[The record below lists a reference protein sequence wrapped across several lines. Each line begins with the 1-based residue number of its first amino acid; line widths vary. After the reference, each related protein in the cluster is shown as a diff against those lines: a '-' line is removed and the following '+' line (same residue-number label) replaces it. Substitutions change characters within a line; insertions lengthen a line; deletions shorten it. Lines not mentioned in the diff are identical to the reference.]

1 MATTE
6 TRRAVDLKLYIGGD
20 WTDGTGEG
28 VIEISSPATGEHIA
42 NLPNASPDDVRRAAE
57 AARRAQREWRNVGPW
72 QRAEICHRIGDE
84 IERRVDDLAKVQTL
98 EQGKPLAE
106 SIGDIKEAAELYH
119 LHAEDML
126 RLHGET
132 LPSADPNKRILT
144 FHRPVGVWGVIT
156 PWNFPFLIP
165 TELLA
170 PGLATGNAL
179 VVKPPAHTPM
189 TVLKAMEAFEAAGL
203 PKGLVSVV
211 PGDGDVGEM
220 IVREPAV
227 EAIGFVGSSPTGAK
241 IQATAGLK
249 RTIMECSGNG
259 PVIVLPDANI
269 GEAAKAAAFGA
280 CFCAGQVCC
289 ATERVLVHRS
299 VHDEFVEASIAEA
312 GTVVLGD
319 PFEEETNMGPL
330 NNEPVAAK
338 MDRHMADAVD
348 KGAQVLAGG
357 KRRSGMPTDLYYE
370 YTLVDGVTE
379 DMLLNREESF
389 GPVVPIIS
397 GGSDEELLEIA
408 NRDPLGLQA
417 AVFTSNLRS
426 AFFFMENL
434 DVGQVI
440 VNDTTDY
447 WDINMPFG
455 GAGGKN
461 TGWGRIGGKYTLLD
475 MTDLRTG
482 VIDFSKTR

>member
-6 TRRAVDLKLYIGGD
+6 TRRAVDLKLYIGGE
-20 WTDGTGEG
+20 WTEGTGDE
-28 VIEISSPATGEHIA
+28 VIEIRSPATGEHIG
-42 NLPNASPDDVRRAAE
+42 NLPKASPEDVRRASE
-57 AARRAQREWRNVGPW
+57 AARDAQREWRNVGPW
-72 QRAEICHRIGDE
+72 QRAEICHRIGNE
-84 IERRVDDLAKVQTL
+84 IEKRIDELASVQTL
-98 EQGKPLAE
+98 EQGKPFAE
-106 SIGDIKEAAELYH
+106 SVGDIKEAAELYH

-126 RLHGET
+126 RLYGET

-165 TELLA
+165 TELIA
-170 PGLATGNAL
+170 PGNAL

-211 PGDGDVGEM
+211 PGDRDVGEW
-220 IVREPAV
+220 IVREPALD
-227 EAIGFVGSSPTGAK
+227 AIGFVGSSATGEK
-241 IQATAGLK
+241 IQAAAGLK
-249 RTIMECSGNG
+249 RTIRECSGNG
-259 PVIVLPDANI
+259 PVIVCADAHI
-269 GEAAKAAAFGA
+269 EEAAKAAAFGA
-280 CFCAGQVCC
+280 YFCAGQVCV
-289 ATERVLVHRS
+289 ATERVLVHDS
-299 VHDEFVEASIAEA
+299 VHDEFVEASVREAEN
-312 GTVVLGD
+312 VVLGD
-319 PFEEETNMGPL
+319 PFEESTNLGPL

-357 KRRSGMPTDLYYE
+357 RRRSGMPTDLYYE
-370 YTLVDGVTE
+370 YTLVDGVRE

-389 GPVVPIIS
+389 GPVVPIIT
-397 GGSDEELLEIA
+397 GGDDEELLEIA

-434 DVGQVI
+434 ECGQVI

-461 TGWGRIGGKYTLLD
+461 TGWGRIGGKYTLMD

-482 VIDFSKTR
+482 VIDFSKSR

>member
-6 TRRAVDLKLYIGGD
+6 ARTAIDLKLYIGGE
-20 WTDGTGEG
+20 WTEGTGDG
-28 VIEISSPATGEHIA
+28 AIEITSPATGEHIA
-42 NLPNASPDDVRRAAE
+42 NLPRPSKEDVRRAAE
-57 AARRAQREWRNVGPW
+57 AAREAQREWRNVGPW
-72 QRAEICHRIGDE
+72 QRAEICHRIGTE
-84 IERRVDDLAKVQTL
+84 IENRVDELARTQTL

-106 SIGDIKEAAELYH
+106 SVGDIKEAAELYH

-132 LPSADPNKRILT
+132 LPSSDQNKRILT

-179 VVKPPAHTPM
+179 VVKPPSFTPM

-211 PGDGDVGEM
+211 PGDGDVGEL

-227 EAIGFVGSSPTGAK
+227 EAIGFVGSSATGAR
-241 IQATAGLK
+241 IQAAAGLK

-259 PVIVLPDANI
+259 PVIVLPDANVS
-269 GEAAKAAAFGA
+269 EAAKAAAFGA
-280 CFCAGQVCC
+280 YFCAGQVCC

-299 VHDEFVEASIAEA
+299 VHDEFVEASRAEA
-312 GTVVLGD
+312 KQVVLGD
-319 PFEEETNMGPL
+319 PFEEDTNLGPL

-348 KGAQVLAGG
+348 KGADVLAGG
-357 KRRSGMPTDLYYE
+357 KRRDGMPTDLYYE

-379 DMLLNREESF
+379 DMLLNKEESF

-397 GGSDEELLEIA
+397 GGTDEELLEIA

-426 AFFFMENL
+426 AFYFMENL

-482 VIDFSKTR
+482 VIDFSKTK

>member
-1 MATTE
+1 MAITE
-6 TRRAVDLKLYIGGD
+6 TRRAVDLKLYVGGD
-20 WTDGTGEG
+20 WVEGSGDG
-28 VIEISSPATGEHIA
+28 VIEIRSPATGEHIA
-42 NLPNASPDDVRRAAE
+42 NLPKASADDVRRAAE
-57 AARRAQREWRNVGPW
+57 AAGKAQREWRNVGAW

-84 IERRVDDLAKVQTL
+84 LERRVDELAQVQTL

-106 SIGDIKEAAELYH
+106 SVGDIKEAAELYH

-126 RLHGET
+126 RLYGET
-132 LPSADPNKRILT
+132 LPSADTNKRILT

-165 TELLA
+165 TELIA

-179 VVKPPAHTPM
+179 VVKPPSHTPM
-189 TVLKAMEAFEAAGL
+189 TTLKAMEAFEAAGL
-203 PKGLVSVV
+203 PRGLVSIV
-211 PGDGDVGEM
+211 PGDADVGQW

-227 EAIGFVGSSPTGAK
+227 DAIGFVGSSATGEK
-241 IQATAGLK
+241 IQAASGLK

-259 PVIVLPDANI
+259 PVIVCADANVA
-269 GEAAKAAAFGA
+269 EAAKAAAFGA
-280 CFCAGQVCC
+280 YFCAGQVCV

-299 VHDEFVEASIAEA
+299 VHDEFVEASLAEA
-312 GTVVLGD
+312 GNVVLGD
-319 PFEEETNMGPL
+319 PFQESTNLGPL

-348 KGAQVLAGG
+348 KGAEVLAGG
-357 KRRSGMPTDLYYE
+357 RRRADMPTNLYYE
-370 YTLVDGVTE
+370 YTLVDSVRE

-389 GPVVPIIS
+389 GPVVPVIS

-417 AVFTSNLRS
+417 AVFTSSLRS

-434 DVGQVI
+434 ETGQVI

-461 TGWGRIGGKYTLLD
+461 TGWGRIGGKYTLMD

-482 VIDFSKTR
+482 VIDFSKAR

>member
-6 TRRAVDLKLYIGGD
+6 TRRAIDLKLYIGGE
-20 WTDGTGEG
+20 WTEGTGDG
-28 VIEISSPATGEHIA
+28 VIEITSPATGEHLA
-42 NLPNASPDDVRRAAE
+42 NLPKASKEDVRRAAE
-57 AARRAQREWRNVGPW
+57 AAREAQREWRNVGPW

-84 IERRVDDLAKVQTL
+84 IENRVDELAKTQTL

-106 SIGDIKEAAELYH
+106 SVGDIKEAAELYH
-119 LHAEDML
+119 LHAEDMV

-179 VVKPPAHTPM
+179 VVKPPSFTPM

-241 IQATAGLK
+241 IQASAGLK

-269 GEAAKAAAFGA
+269 SEAAKAAAFGA
-280 CFCAGQVCC
+280 YFCAGQVCC

-299 VHDEFVEASIAEA
+299 VHDEFVEASRQEA
-312 GTVVLGD
+312 NQVVLGD
-319 PFEEETNMGPL
+319 PFDEETNLGPL

-348 KGAQVLAGG
+348 KGADVLAGG
-357 KRRSGMPTDLYYE
+357 KRRDGMPTDLYYE

-379 DMLLNREESF
+379 DMLLNKEESF

-426 AFFFMENL
+426 AFYFMENL
-434 DVGQVI
+434 EVGQVI